1 MLMKFRLLAVVALA
15 HVLGFTSVSF
25 AAEQTLTVYAGRS
38 KSLVE
43 PLVGKF
49 EKETGIKVQV
59 RYAGTTQLAL
69 ALIQEGKRSPADV
82 FWAQDT
88 GALELLH
95 DKGLF
100 TKLPSTLTSQ
110 ALPEFRSAGETWVPT
125 SARGRTLAYAP
136 SRVKLSELPASVF
149 ELTDPKWK
157 GRIGWAPANASFQ
170 AFVTA
175 MRSQIGEDKTRAWLI
190 GVRDNQPK
198 AYPKNTPILDALA
211 AGEVDLGL
219 LNHYYLLKFKA
230 QKKDF
235 PVEQT
240 TFANQGDLGNL
251 LFVAGAGVLQSSKQ
265 QALAQQFLNYLLT
278 ESSQKF
284 FTENVYE
291 YPVIKGIETLE
302 VTPAAEAAPKVP
314 YSELSDLDGT
324 LKMLRELGLL

>member
-1 MLMKFRLLAVVALA
+1 MFVLLFQFACLA
-15 HVLGFTSVSF
+15 GVTT
-25 AAEQTLTVYAGRS
+25 AAQETLTVYAGRS

-43 PLVGKF
+43 PLVEKF

-69 ALIQEGKRSPADV
+69 AVIQEGRRSPADV

-88 GALELLH
+88 GALELLS

-100 TKLPSTLTSQ
+100 TKLPDELVRRSL
-110 ALPEFRSAGETWVPT
+110 AEFRSAGQTWVPT

-136 SRVKLSELPASVF
+136 SRVAKDQLPASIF

-157 GRIGWAPANASFQ
+157 GRLGWAPANASLQ
-170 AFVTA
+170 AFITA
-175 MRSQIGEDKTRAWLI
+175 LRSQIGEEKTRAWLI
-190 GVRDNQPK
+190 GIRDNQPK

-230 QKKDF
+230 QNKDF
-235 PVEQT
+235 LVEQT
-240 TFANQGDLGNL
+240 TFSKNGDLGNL
-251 LFVAGAGVLQSSKQ
+251 LFVAGAGVLKSSKK
-265 QALAQQFLNYLLT
+265 QALAQKFLSYLLSD
-278 ESSQKF
+278 SSQKF
-284 FTENVYE
+284 FTQSVYE
-291 YPVIKGIETLE
+291 YPVIEGVQTLD
-302 VTPAAEAAPKVP
+302 VTPARNAAPKVP